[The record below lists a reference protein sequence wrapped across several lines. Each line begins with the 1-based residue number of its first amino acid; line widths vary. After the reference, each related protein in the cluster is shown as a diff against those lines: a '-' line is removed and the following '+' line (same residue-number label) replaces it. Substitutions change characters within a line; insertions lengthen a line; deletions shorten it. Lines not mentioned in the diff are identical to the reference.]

1 MVGMR
6 GAGTNPVM
14 LAGVEML
21 ARVGLRPR
29 DPPLDIPVL
38 AEGTNDGR

>member
-1 MVGMR
+1 MVVKR
-6 GAGTNPVM
+6 WAETYPVI

-29 DPPLDIPVL
+29 DPPLDSPVF
-38 AEGTNDGR
+38 AEGTNDRG